1 MKGTHFSVLTLAH
14 DLAAPGWRNSGAPAG
29 LCCPLPAPPSAPEA
43 LLQPR
48 PPGSPSGPPKP
59 SACVPAYVP
68 LFAGA
73 WLPPTQAN
81 HCHHLPPHSVI
92 ARIKELSLKTTL
104 NCVNERVRRGEVG
117 KSKIMAYGDKVPLL
131 GARRK
136 VASLN
141 SQHPLIQ
148 QRPFCNYRGFSPP
161 PPADT
166 QTERRDI
173 SMAPKSHGNCFGL
186 NKSG

>member
-1 MKGTHFSVLTLAH
+1 MLHLAGETLEPRLGYAAH
-14 DLAAPGWRNSGAPAG
+14 SQCLRLPWKSRSCPASQE
-29 LCCPLPAPPSAPEA
+29 PLLGHRSQ
-43 LLQPR
+43 LRVSQPT
-48 PPGSPSGPPKP
+48 SPCS
-59 SACVPAYVP
+59 
-68 LFAGA
+68 AGA

-161 PPADT
+161 SPFQTRRLNGVTSPRPPNHKEIALDGT
-166 QTERRDI
+166 SQAE
-173 SMAPKSHGNCFGL
+173 
-186 NKSG
+186 